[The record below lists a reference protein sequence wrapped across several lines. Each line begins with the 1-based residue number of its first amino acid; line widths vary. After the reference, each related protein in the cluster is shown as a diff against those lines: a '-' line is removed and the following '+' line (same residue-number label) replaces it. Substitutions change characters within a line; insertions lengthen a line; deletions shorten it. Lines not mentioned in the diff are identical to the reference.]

1 MWHTIETAMDVTKM
15 ISELR
20 AERELLEEA
29 MLALQRLA
37 QGRSRRRGRP
47 PKWLSDSRPD
57 SQETGRRRFSAETR
71 RRMAEA
77 QKKRWAAKRAEAR

>member
-1 MWHTIETAMDVTKM
+1 MDVTRM

-20 AERELLEEA
+20 AERELVEEA

-37 QGRSRRRGRP
+37 QGRSNRRGRP
-47 PKWLSDSRPD
+47 PKWLSDSRPHA
-57 SQETGRRRFSAETR
+57 QPEGKRRFSAETR

-77 QKKRWAAKRAEAR
+77 QKKRWAAARAEAR